1 MNRQHCHCSPAYGAM
16 MHALPRDASQ
26 LKGMSEQDIF
36 TKAMPW
42 VNRVPPVSEFEFD
55 TWTVKAVN
63 PNPKGLGDLGDLAEL
78 SGLKKKLKKVAKKLA
93 APIKKVVK
101 AQVKIVKKAAKSKI
115 IKKIARPLAYA
126 VGAATG
132 TVALVAKA
140 DKIRTA
146 ARKVRAKV
154 KSFLPTEQAQA
165 EQPQPEPAQEQATYN
180 EPAQES
186 YSEPSYQP
194 APLQNSFAAP
204 QTQVQAQQQSWQQA
218 QQQYQPQN
226 SFVESRQP
234 QSSPFSLQPMY
245 SNPVQRLSQEE
256 TEEQPQIVGLSA
268 AGIMENIK
276 ANPLPWGAGLA
287 VAVYLITR
295 RPAHQNQRAY

>member
-63 PNPKGLGDLGDLAEL
+63 PNPKGLGDLGDIAEL
-78 SGLKKKLKKVAKKLA
+78 AGLRSKLKKVAKKVA
-93 APIKKVVK
+93 SGVKKVAKKVVAVHKK
-101 AQVKIVKKAAKSKI
+101 AIKAAFSKKLAVPFAAALGVATGTLPLMLKAKALREKIIAAKKAAQEQ
-115 IKKIARPLAYA
+115 
-126 VGAATG
+126 TG
-132 TVALVAKA
+132 QTDAQIEAEA
-140 DKIRTA
+140 EA
-146 ARKVRAKV
+146 EA
-154 KSFLPTEQAQA
+154 QAQA
-165 EQPQPEPAQEQATYN
+165 RAEEQQYQQAQAQQQEQARQQ
-180 EPAQES
+180 A
-186 YSEPSYQP
+186 
-194 APLQNSFAAP
+194 
-204 QTQVQAQQQSWQQA
+204 QAQQQSWQQA

-226 SFVESRQP
+226 SFVETRQP

-256 TEEQPQIVGLSA
+256 TEEQPKIVGLSA

-295 RPAHQNQRAY
+295 RPAHQYQRAY

>member
-78 SGLKKKLKKVAKKLA
+78 AGLRSRLRRVAKKITSGVKKVAKKA
-93 APIKKVVK
+93 VAVHKKV
-101 AQVKIVKKAAKSKI
+101 IKAAFSK
-115 IKKIARPLAYA
+115 KLAVPFA
-126 VGAATG
+126 VALGAATG
-132 TVALVAKA
+132 TLPLVLKAKA
-140 DKIRTA
+140 LREKIIA
-146 ARKVRAKV
+146 AKKAAQAQ
-154 KSFLPTEQAQA
+154 TGQTDEQIEAEAEAEAQAQA
-165 EQPQPEPAQEQATYN
+165 RAEEQQYQQAQAQQQEQARQQQ
-180 EPAQES
+180 QE
-186 YSEPSYQP
+186 Q
-194 APLQNSFAAP
+194 ARQQA
-204 QTQVQAQQQSWQQA
+204 QAQQQSWQQA

-226 SFVESRQP
+226 SFVEDRQP

-256 TEEQPQIVGLSA
+256 TEEQPKIVGLST